1 MNTAKL
7 TVLYKG
13 RFRASD
19 SKDLINSASAWNL
32 AITNQLPDFASHTL
46 STLKSKASFRRPFSA
61 IGSAT
66 QIEPWALSE
75 QPDGWG
81 TSRAADPL
89 AELDR
94 HRAIGLTADLKSPAA
109 TAFRRLSFR
118 TAVWLYMRFMPGYRD
133 VEDLLDGAWARHLL
147 RNGLKL
153 GVLRALPWDRGFDS
167 HSLQRRVCELL
178 VPKRRARSSM
188 CRSCHIET
196 RTRTCRSLWIRQA
209 VLPEVRGSRPIRS
222 TSATMTADSSPQT
235 AGRRRHVRAAIRV
248 PAARCPLCRRSRE
261 ILATSTLLSCSL
273 TDRAGRR
280 SPPPGSSKVLVSVI
294 GRGVRQ

>member
-19 SKDLINSASAWNL
+19 SKELINSASAWNL

-94 HRAIGLTADLKSPAA
+94 HRAIGL
-109 TAFRRLSFR
+109 
-118 TAVWLYMRFMPGYRD
+118 MPI
-133 VEDLLDGAWARHLL
+133 
-147 RNGLKL
+147 
-153 GVLRALPWDRGFDS
+153 S
-167 HSLQRRVCELL
+167 
-178 VPKRRARSSM
+178 
-188 CRSCHIET
+188 
-196 RTRTCRSLWIRQA
+196 
-209 VLPEVRGSRPIRS
+209 SRPPPPL
-222 TSATMTADSSPQT
+222 SADCHSEPLSGFTCAS
-235 AGRRRHVRAAIRV
+235 
-248 PAARCPLCRRSRE
+248 CPVTEMSR
-261 ILATSTLLSCSL
+261 ISL
-273 TDRAGRR
+273 TE
-280 SPPPGSSKVLVSVI
+280 
-294 GRGVRQ
+294 RGLDIFYETG